1 MEHYNVHTTMQI
13 LQTKHQKLLIELAEL
28 EAELKIKRKSHFNA
42 LLSPSFLAE
51 IEEIEYEET
60 MSKERRAHFNL
71 LLSPNLMAKVD
82 AYLKEKDL
90 PNRSLFME
98 KALEFYMSK
107 NP

>member
-1 MEHYNVHTTMQI
+1 MQI
-13 LQTKHQKLLIELAEL
+13 LQTKRQKLLIELAEL
-28 EAELKIKRKSHFNA
+28 ETELKIKCKS
-42 LLSPSFLAE
+42 
-51 IEEIEYEET
+51 
-60 MSKERRAHFNL
+60 HFNL
-71 LLSPNLMAKVD
+71 LLSPNLMAKVG